1 MKAERREVKG
11 GYLMSI
17 CVEELSPR
25 DDQEHIDFLD
35 RLGRTS
41 PSVLGYYYPFYRDML
56 VEIGVGQPV
65 YLGARRDGELV
76 GLLPAFVRKSALGTV
91 YCSLPYF
98 GPNAGVLC
106 GDEARAEIH
115 SALLQALL
123 DRARADDALSCAVY
137 TPFMFDEFALYDAV
151 MPEAIV
157 VNKFTQYLD
166 VRITTWDKGTIA
178 RNIRKAK
185 KVGVEISL
193 DITPERVETF
203 YTIYERNCKD
213 YGIPLKPR
221 KCVDFLVSARVL
233 GHYTSIYFAFH
244 EGHMIGG
251 LLVIWGPLVASYYI
265 PCVLAEAR
273 TLQPGPAL
281 IERAIRDAKARGIRF
296 WNWESSPSRES
307 GVYRFK
313 KKWGS
318 VEGTYR
324 IYVQAFRPREL
335 FQRLGVDGIL
345 RHFPYFYV
353 YPFDLL

>member
-1 MKAERREVKG
+1 MTI
-11 GYLMSI
+11 S
-17 CVEELSPR
+17 VEELSPR
-25 DDQEHIDFLD
+25 DDQEQVDFLD
-35 RLGRTS
+35 KLGNVS

-65 YLGARRDGELV
+65 YLGARRNGDLV
-76 GLLPAFVRKSALGTV
+76 GLLPTFVRESAQGMV

-106 GDEARAEIH
+106 DNEARAEVH
-115 SALLQALL
+115 SALLTALL
-123 DRARADDALSCAVY
+123 DRAKADAALSCSVY
-137 TPFMFDEFALYDAV
+137 TPFLFDEFALYDAV
-151 MPEAIV
+151 IPEAIV

-166 VRITTWDKGTIA
+166 LRITTWDKGAIA
-178 RNIRKAK
+178 RNIGKAK
-185 KVGVEISL
+185 KSGVEISS
-193 DITPERVETF
+193 DITPGRVDTF
-203 YTIYERNCKD
+203 YTIYEQNCQD

-221 KCVDFLVSARVL
+221 KCVDFLVSERVL
-233 GHYTSIYFAFH
+233 GRYTGIYFAFH
-244 EGHMIGG
+244 EGEMIGG
-251 LLVIWGPLVASYYI
+251 VLVIWGPLVASYYI

-281 IERAIRDAKARGIRF
+281 IERAIQEARARGIRF
-296 WNWESSPSRES
+296 WNWESSPSRDS
-307 GVYRFK
+307 GVYQFK

-324 IYVQAFRPREL
+324 IYVQAFRPREF